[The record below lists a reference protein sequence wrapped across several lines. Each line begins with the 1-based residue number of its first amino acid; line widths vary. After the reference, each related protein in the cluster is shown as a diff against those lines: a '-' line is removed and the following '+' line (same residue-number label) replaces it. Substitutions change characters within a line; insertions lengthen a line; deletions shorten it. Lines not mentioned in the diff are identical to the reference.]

1 MDIKSKVILEIDD
14 LLSEYI
20 EKKDSTRFTPD
31 EVKDYDAI
39 LGAIDVLQS
48 LKKRIEGIDIARH
61 KVLHIVEEP
70 ISPVIRPLLVF

>member
-48 LKKRIEGIDIARH
+48 LKKRIEGINVARH
-61 KVLHIVEEP
+61 KVLRIVEEP
-70 ISPVIRPLLVF
+70 SSPVIRPPASF